1 MESDNVESGKIKNIL
16 ISFCIII
23 VLCGAFFGFG
33 WFSGSRYQSGKLS
46 EELGTAI
53 SSAADSTTNIG
64 DSIDAL
70 RERSEL
76 AISELNGSQQKL
88 KELGA
93 LTDDTI
99 AAYTAIER
107 DIEDCNKRIGD
118 SIEVSE
124 RILQLAQSKIEL
136 YEQYFNESKRII
148 TE

>member
-1 MESDNVESGKIKNIL
+1 MESGKIKNIL
-16 ISFCIII
+16 ISFFIII
-23 VLCGAFFGFG
+23 IFCGASFCGG
-33 WFSGSRYQSGKLS
+33 WFSGSRYQIGKTS
-46 EELGTAI
+46 KELDTSI

-64 DSIDAL
+64 NSIDAL

-76 AISELNGSQQKL
+76 ALSELDRSQQKL
-88 KELGA
+88 KELGT

>member
-1 MESDNVESGKIKNIL
+1 MENNNVESGKIKNIL
-16 ISFCIII
+16 VSLFIII
-23 VLCGAFFGFG
+23 IFCGACFGFG
-33 WFSGSRYQSGKLS
+33 WFSGSKYQIGKLS

-53 SSAADSTTNIG
+53 SSATDSTTNIG

-99 AAYTAIER
+99 ATYTAIER
-107 DIEDCNKRIGD
+107 DIENCNKRIGD
-118 SIEVSE
+118 SIEISE
-124 RILQLAQSKIEL
+124 RILQLAQDKIEL

-148 TE
+148 KE

>member
-1 MESDNVESGKIKNIL
+1 MESDNVESEKIKNIL
-16 ISFCIII
+16 ISFFIII
-23 VLCGAFFGFG
+23 IFCGASFCGG
-33 WFSGSRYQSGKLS
+33 WFSGSRYQIGKTS
-46 EELGTAI
+46 KELDTAI

-64 DSIDAL
+64 NSIDAL

-76 AISELNGSQQKL
+76 ALSELDRSQQKL

-99 AAYTAIER
+99 ATYTAIER

>member
-1 MESDNVESGKIKNIL
+1 MESEKIKNIL
-16 ISFCIII
+16 ISFFLIII
-23 VLCGAFFGFG
+23 LCGACFCCG
-33 WFSGSRYQSGKLS
+33 WFSGSKYQIGKTS
-46 EELGTAI
+46 KELDTAI
-53 SSAADSTTNIG
+53 SSATDSTTNIG

-70 RERSEL
+70 RGRSEL

>member
-1 MESDNVESGKIKNIL
+1 MENNNVESGKIKNIL
-16 ISFCIII
+16 VSLFIITI
-23 VLCGAFFGFG
+23 FCGACFGFG
-33 WFSGSRYQSGKLS
+33 WFSGSKYQIGKLS

-53 SSAADSTTNIG
+53 SSATDSTTNIG

-107 DIEDCNKRIGD
+107 DIENCNKRIGD
-118 SIEVSE
+118 SIEISE
-124 RILQLAQSKIEL
+124 RILQLAQDKIEL

-148 TE
+148 KE

>member
-1 MESDNVESGKIKNIL
+1 MENNNVESGKIKNIL
-16 ISFCIII
+16 VSLFIII
-23 VLCGAFFGFG
+23 IFCGACFGFG
-33 WFSGSRYQSGKLS
+33 WFSGSKYQIGKLS

-53 SSAADSTTNIG
+53 SSATDSTTNIG

-107 DIEDCNKRIGD
+107 DIENCNKRIGD
-118 SIEVSE
+118 SIEISE
-124 RILQLAQSKIEL
+124 RILQLAQDKIEL

-148 TE
+148 KE

>member
-1 MESDNVESGKIKNIL
+1 MESDNVESEKIKNIL
-16 ISFCIII
+16 VSVFIILIFCGASFC
-23 VLCGAFFGFG
+23 GG
-33 WFSGSRYQSGKLS
+33 WFSGSRYQIGKTS
-46 EELGTAI
+46 KELDTAI

-64 DSIDAL
+64 NSIDAL

-76 AISELNGSQQKL
+76 ALSELDRSQQKL
-88 KELGA
+88 KELGT

-99 AAYTAIER
+99 ATYTAIER

>member
-16 ISFCIII
+16 ISFFIII
-23 VLCGAFFGFG
+23 IFCGASFCGG
-33 WFSGSRYQSGKLS
+33 WFSGSRYQIGKTS
-46 EELGTAI
+46 KELDTSI

-64 DSIDAL
+64 NSIDAL

-76 AISELNGSQQKL
+76 ALSELDRSQQKL
-88 KELGA
+88 KELGT